1 MKHYLNLFRQ
11 AVLATAILFV
21 ATSCSDEEEKS
32 FSGDIYFTRFQQN
45 NTVTGYH
52 KQVENSQLPPM
63 IVVGPSSSSIS
74 ERGIAAFNICFD
86 TASLWQIAAKD
97 ALESYGT

>member
-1 MKHYLNLFRQ
+1 
-11 AVLATAILFV
+11 
-21 ATSCSDEEEKS
+21 
-32 FSGDIYFTRFQQN
+32 
-45 NTVTGYH
+45 
-52 KQVENSQLPPM
+52 M